1 MEKQQLWSTELQR
14 LLHLPDSTNG
24 GGLFFINNNMNT
36 NQGDPFVESAL
47 FPPCNPNSPIPINPN
62 HHPGGIPVTSRA
74 AADAGEGSSLSS
86 DEQQIIPSSNE
97 ADEADIIGS
106 SSGKGRKRQ
115 RKESLKQGKELLE
128 DDAKDYIH
136 VRARRGEATDSH
148 SLAERVRREKIGE
161 RMKFL
166 QDLVPGC
173 NKVTGKAV
181 MLDEII
187 NYVQSL
193 QRQVEF
199 LSMKMATVNPRVD
212 FNMGSLLLSKDVAV
226 EQQQEQG
233 KLQGF
238 PYNQSHLQM
247 SSGGFQSDHQHR
259 HIPIIPASN
268 PISQQQQQMQLH
280 RRYDVEMQVW
290 ENDLQSV
297 VQMGLIQQQQQPHN
311 H

>member
-1 MEKQQLWSTELQR
+1 
-14 LLHLPDSTNG
+14 
-24 GGLFFINNNMNT
+24 MNT

-62 HHPGGIPVTSRA
+62 HHP
-74 AADAGEGSSLSS
+74 

-128 DDAKDYIH
+128 DDVKDYIH

-259 HIPIIPASN
+259 HIPIIPASR

-290 ENDLQSV
+290 EDDLQSV
-297 VQMGLIQQQQQPHN
+297 VQMGLIQQQPH
-311 H
+311 HH